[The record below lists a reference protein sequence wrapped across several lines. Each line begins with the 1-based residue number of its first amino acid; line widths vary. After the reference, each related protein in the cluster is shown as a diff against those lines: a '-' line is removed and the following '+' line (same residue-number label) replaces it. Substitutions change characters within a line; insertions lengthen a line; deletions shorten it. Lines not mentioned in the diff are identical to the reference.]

1 VVPALQPPPA
11 VLPPI
16 PAVQAEE
23 EAVQPAPVQ
32 PPTNLT
38 RVTPEST
45 DTLVDGS
52 YPFALLN
59 SEEDRSHILPTRGQ
73 IDKVRENM
81 KNQGWKFARVL
92 YQTDMVSEGTNG
104 FADLHPFKSVLLYV
118 LPNENGQIM
127 DVNLKSLL
135 LSEPY

>member
-1 VVPALQPPPA
+1 
-11 VLPPI
+11 
-16 PAVQAEE
+16 
-23 EAVQPAPVQ
+23 
-32 PPTNLT
+32 
-38 RVTPEST
+38 
-45 DTLVDGS
+45 
-52 YPFALLN
+52 
-59 SEEDRSHILPTRGQ
+59 
-73 IDKVRENM
+73 M

-104 FADLHPFKSVLLYV
+104 FADLHLFKSVLLYV